1 MTNLFRVSK
10 IRSQINLLTS
20 PLNALIRYR
29 GLHWVLSSFLVCRTM
44 NKPKIVIVGAGPSG
58 IACAT
63 KLLDYGFENVMIV
76 EAESRIGG
84 RIHTIPFADNVI
96 DLGAQWCHGEKDNI
110 VYELAHKHN
119 LLQSTGDV
127 YESYQCIRSNREIV
141 SESISQRLKDIVND
155 SLVTRQMELRNSNGS
170 LGSYLTN
177 KFYEALRRPEN
188 SDIDMAIAREFFDN
202 YQKFES
208 SVEASDTLD
217 DVSGHGYLEYWECEG
232 DILLNWKDKGYVEFL
247 RLLMKAHEYNHEFGL
262 LEERILLNHRVTHI
276 DWNRYDSCVQ
286 LRCGNGENFLADHVI
301 ITVSLGVLK
310 EQHLRTFEP
319 KLPMDKQRAIDGLA
333 FGTVNKIFIEF
344 PEPFWPKKWTG
355 FTMLWREEDI
365 GEIRGTARAWLE
377 DVFGFYCDRNQPRL
391 LSGWIIGANGRH
403 MEILPEDEILDGC
416 MYLFRKFLPWDI
428 PEPCNFKTSTWYTNE
443 NFRGSYSFRSM
454 YTEEI
459 GTSARELAQPLYVVT
474 TKPLLNGQSSTE
486 PLFSQSRCDKP
497 VVQFAGE
504 ATSDHYFSTV
514 HGAVEAG
521 WREAKRLAELYNMI
535 NGARGKI
542 AKSHLFPLLRKRKR
556 KKSSA
561 PLEGP
566 SSVLYIQDGGPKII
580 IIGAGA
586 AGLACAMKLLDN
598 GFTHVRILEAE
609 NRIGGRILT
618 IPFGNNVIDLG
629 AQFCHGEEDNIVYE
643 MLSNLD
649 LLETSASVY
658 NKYDCIR
665 SNGEVLSQDVTEA
678 LKSAIASI
686 FDDPIEAGPHE
697 SFSEYLRERF
707 FQIIDGKE
715 NVSKR
720 VAEEFFENFK
730 RVESSE
736 TAFGIEEAS
745 AKGVIE
751 YWICPGDYML
761 NFRNRGYISF
771 LRVLIESS
779 DDQFLGKME
788 NRIKFNCT
796 VEQIEW
802 GQPNG
807 KATVRCNNEN
817 ITFEADHVI
826 VTASLGVLKE
836 RADTLFVPALPLQKK
851 RAIVALGYTGTCKI
865 FLEFPQRFWPED
877 WTGFTTLWR
886 KQDIDKLRRSKW
898 AWLEEIFGFYCVNYQ
913 PRVLLGWIVGPYV
926 LKIESLPRDVIQM
939 GCMKLLRRFLHSWL
953 IPEPIA
959 ICVTNWHSNPNFRGA
974 YSFRSMLTEEL
985 GVSAEQL
992 ADPLVVVMDNQKCHD
1007 GSDSDSTSKKSET
1020 TFIKPVV
1027 QFAGEATSCHYYS
1040 TVHGAVESGF
1050 READRILQY
1059 YSHE

>member
-1 MTNLFRVSK
+1 MNEVEFVDGK
-10 IRSQINLLTS
+10 HQWVNLLTS
-20 PLNALIRYR
+20 SLNALIRHR
-29 GLHWVLSSFLVCRTM
+29 GLHWVLSSFLVCRIM

-127 YESYQCIRSNREIV
+127 YESYQCIRSNREVV

-232 DILLNWKDKGYVEFL
+232 DILLNWKDKGYAEFL

-344 PEPFWPKKWTG
+344 PKPFWPKKWTG

-403 MEILPEDEILDGC
+403 METLPEDEILGGC

-454 YTEEI
+454 YTEEV

-474 TKPLLNGQSSTE
+474 TKPLLNGQSSAE

-521 WREAKRLAELYNMI
+521 WREAKRLAELYDMI

-542 AKSHLFPLLRKRKR
+542 SKSHL
-556 KKSSA
+556 
-561 PLEGP
+561 
-566 SSVLYIQDGGPKII
+566 
-580 IIGAGA
+580 
-586 AGLACAMKLLDN
+586 
-598 GFTHVRILEAE
+598 
-609 NRIGGRILT
+609 
-618 IPFGNNVIDLG
+618 
-629 AQFCHGEEDNIVYE
+629 
-643 MLSNLD
+643 
-649 LLETSASVY
+649 
-658 NKYDCIR
+658 
-665 SNGEVLSQDVTEA
+665 
-678 LKSAIASI
+678 
-686 FDDPIEAGPHE
+686 
-697 SFSEYLRERF
+697 
-707 FQIIDGKE
+707 
-715 NVSKR
+715 
-720 VAEEFFENFK
+720 
-730 RVESSE
+730 
-736 TAFGIEEAS
+736 
-745 AKGVIE
+745 
-751 YWICPGDYML
+751 
-761 NFRNRGYISF
+761 
-771 LRVLIESS
+771 
-779 DDQFLGKME
+779 
-788 NRIKFNCT
+788 
-796 VEQIEW
+796 
-802 GQPNG
+802 
-807 KATVRCNNEN
+807 
-817 ITFEADHVI
+817 
-826 VTASLGVLKE
+826 
-836 RADTLFVPALPLQKK
+836 
-851 RAIVALGYTGTCKI
+851 
-865 FLEFPQRFWPED
+865 
-877 WTGFTTLWR
+877 
-886 KQDIDKLRRSKW
+886 
-898 AWLEEIFGFYCVNYQ
+898 
-913 PRVLLGWIVGPYV
+913 
-926 LKIESLPRDVIQM
+926 
-939 GCMKLLRRFLHSWL
+939 
-953 IPEPIA
+953 
-959 ICVTNWHSNPNFRGA
+959 
-974 YSFRSMLTEEL
+974 
-985 GVSAEQL
+985 
-992 ADPLVVVMDNQKCHD
+992 
-1007 GSDSDSTSKKSET
+1007 
-1020 TFIKPVV
+1020 
-1027 QFAGEATSCHYYS
+1027 
-1040 TVHGAVESGF
+1040 
-1050 READRILQY
+1050 
-1059 YSHE
+1059 